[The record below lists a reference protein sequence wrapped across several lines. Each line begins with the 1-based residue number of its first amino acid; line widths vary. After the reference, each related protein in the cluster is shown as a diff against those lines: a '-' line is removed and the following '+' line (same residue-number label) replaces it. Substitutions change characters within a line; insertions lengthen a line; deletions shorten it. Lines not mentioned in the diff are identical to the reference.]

1 MSVKNSIVK
10 IENDFSF
17 IFKMKEISL
26 GIIFKINLALNKY
39 ISILALNINFFNNIN
54 KILYVEIKG
63 NIERIKINKSRKIH
77 IIKEL
82 NIVLIEIEPNKDKI
96 KLDNN
101 FLELDDENYFN
112 KEYIRNINPKKNIY
126 KFKNDNKCI
135 LIQKEK
141 YDHCIYP
148 ILSPKNN
155 KIIGFE
161 SENNRYFFNKEYY
174 LIYININNFEKKKKK
189 KKPTEIRIIYKIIKG
204 KKTKIFGKKF
214 VEKNHLNCH
223 LIIDGNIESLSEYLE
238 EKYIDKD
245 YNLEVKLIIT
255 KQITDLS
262 YMFNDCNSL
271 ISLANLSKID
281 TTNVVD
287 MSSLFSGCFSL
298 KYLTGLSKWNT
309 INVKDM
315 SYIFNFCKKYL
326 EIQILG

>member
-1 MSVKNSIVK
+1 MSVNNSIVK
-10 IENDFSF
+10 IENDFSSMD
-17 IFKMKEISL
+17 KKNKISL
-26 GIIFKINLALNKY
+26 GIIFKINLALALNKY

-82 NIVLIEIEPNKDKI
+82 KLVLIEIEPNKDKI

-161 SENNRYFFNKEYY
+161 SENNRYFFKK
-174 LIYININNFEKKKKK
+174 EKK
-189 KKPTEIRIIYKIIKG
+189 E
-204 KKTKIFGKKF
+204 KT
-214 VEKNHLNCH
+214 NRNQN
-223 LIIDGNIESLSEYLE
+223 NI
-238 EKYIDKD
+238 
-245 YNLEVKLIIT
+245 
-255 KQITDLS
+255 
-262 YMFNDCNSL
+262 
-271 ISLANLSKID
+271 
-281 TTNVVD
+281 
-287 MSSLFSGCFSL
+287 
-298 KYLTGLSKWNT
+298 
-309 INVKDM
+309 
-315 SYIFNFCKKYL
+315 
-326 EIQILG
+326 